1 MITSEETH
9 SIGNSDRKDIQVKG
23 KGVALVEGNVI
34 RGRRGSRLQDTLVC
48 SSS

>member
-23 KGVALVEGNVI
+23 KGVALVEGNVSEVEGI
-34 RGRRGSRLQDTLVC
+34 HRCKTL
-48 SSS
+48 